1 MSKSNYLNQKIAIIG
16 CGYWGSIIV
25 NSLLNIGY
33 KNITI
38 YDSKYRN
45 SLILKKK
52 FKILNVSNNYSKLLN
67 DETIKTFFFA
77 TPPSINFNIIKKAIV
92 KKKNIFIEK
101 PGFSKIIEFKKI
113 IKIYKKYRPLIMFGY
128 VYCFNSYIDFI
139 KKIIKKNKLGKIKYI
154 SFQRKNLGPIRPDV
168 NSSYDLS
175 AHDLS
180 IILYFFDKL
189 PKSIQHIHYPILK
202 KGISDIS
209 NLHMKLKNIFIDINT
224 SWLNPNKERTITI
237 IGQKKMLFYNEMDLI
252 NPLKI
257 YNKFAKYP
265 DLTKFN
271 KKFIN
276 SKAKI
281 YNGESK
287 TYILKNNPP
296 LTNEIKHFLNCIE
309 KKNKPKTNI
318 EFAFKISK
326 FLETVN

>member
-25 NSLLNIGY
+25 NSLLNIGH
-33 KNITI
+33 KNII
-38 YDSKYRN
+38 IFDSKHKN
-45 SLILKKK
+45 SIILKKK
-52 FKILNVSNNYSKLLN
+52 FNVINISNNYSKLLN
-67 DETIKTFFFA
+67 DESIKTFFFA
-77 TPPSINFNIIKKAIV
+77 TPPSINFKIVKMAII

-101 PGFSKIIEFKKI
+101 PGFTKIKEFKDI
-113 IKIYKKYRPLIMFGY
+113 IRLSKRYKSLIMFGY
-128 VYCFNSYIDFI
+128 VYCFNSYIEFI
-139 KKIIKKNKLGKIKYI
+139 KKIINNNKLGKIRYI
-154 SFQRKNLGPIRPDV
+154 SFQRKNLGPIRADV

-180 IILYFFDKL
+180 IILYLFGKL
-189 PKSIQHIHYPILK
+189 PKIIKHIHYPILK
-202 KGISDIS
+202 KEISDIS
-209 NLHMKLKNIFIDINT
+209 NLHMKLQNIFIDINT

-257 YNKFAKYP
+257 YNKFAEYP

-281 YNGESK
+281 YIGESK
-287 TYILKNNPP
+287 TYRLNQSQP
-296 LTNEIKHFLNCIE
+296 LTNEIKYFLNCI
-309 KKNKPKTNI
+309 KLKDKPKTNI

-326 FLETVN
+326 FLDAVN